1 MQSYRIRADMRVNDG
16 ARKLIFTCINNE
28 TPIHLALK
36 LGAYLSFWDEDLTME
51 VGEKV
56 PALAGQEFRP
66 DLLGVDIAGQV
77 SLWVECGTTA
87 MHKVGKV
94 VRRWPDARVA
104 MFKENE
110 AKGRFLREELE
121 RGLANPERVEIY
133 CWPGRSF
140 QDWMSL
146 LSEKTEIDGEAKGVG
161 FNLVVNER
169 IYATDLLKL

>member
-1 MQSYRIRADMRVNDG
+1 MGLFRIRAGMRVNG
-16 ARKLIFTCINNE
+16 AERKLALTCIGNE
-28 TPIHLALK
+28 TPVHLALK
-36 LGAYLSFWDEDLTME
+36 LGAYLSFWDEDLTLD
-51 VGEKV
+51 VGDKT
-56 PALAGQEFRP
+56 PALSGQEFRP
-66 DLLGVDIAGQV
+66 DLLGVDASGQV

-94 VRRWPDARVA
+94 VRRWPEARVA

-110 AKGRFLREELE
+110 AKARFLREDLE
-121 RGLANPERVEIY
+121 RALPDHERVEVY

-140 QDWMSL
+140 QEWLAL
-146 LSEKTEIDGEAKGVG
+146 LAEKTEVDGEAKGVG